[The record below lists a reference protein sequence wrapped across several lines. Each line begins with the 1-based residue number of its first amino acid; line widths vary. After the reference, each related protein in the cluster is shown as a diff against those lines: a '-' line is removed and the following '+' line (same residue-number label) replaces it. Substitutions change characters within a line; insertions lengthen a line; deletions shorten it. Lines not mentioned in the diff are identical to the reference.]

1 LLESFF
7 YKLVQVL
14 AKQACSKIKRS
25 FIQQRQIDWQVAD
38 KSLITKVK
46 KLYKQFAFL
55 IIQICLKL
63 NYKKNKWLIKKKCT
77 N

>member
-38 KSLITKVK
+38 KLLITKVK
-46 KLYKQFAFL
+46 KLYKQFDFL

-63 NYKKNKWLIKKKCT
+63 NYKKSKLLIKKMCT

>member
-1 LLESFF
+1 MFF
-7 YKLVQVL
+7 YKLVLVL

-63 NYKKNKWLIKKKCT
+63 NYKKSKLLIKKKCT